1 MKGGIPLKAK
11 GRVELYCYK
20 KMDNGIMD
28 QFTVIVMEKNK
39 SDAKREYERQGYKV
53 VG

>member
-1 MKGGIPLKAK
+1 MKAE
-11 GRVELYCYK
+11 GRVKLHCHK
-20 KMDNGIMD
+20 VMDNGIMD